1 MKRILLFAALMGTA
15 CMPLAAAGPMSVLGK
30 VQRKGQEQ
38 AVTNNLKQLMALLLV
53 YAGDHD
59 DRLPAA
65 AGAAGLAEL
74 RSYGA
79 NDKLLIVPYDY
90 VSKAAGGDRLTE
102 ANTSYAYLGNAV
114 GELNKVRKPSTVPV
128 IIEKTSLKEGGD
140 VQIAFCDG
148 HVALKKFGP
157 TTVAGVV
164 KALMKESGSE
174 NDPVWRKLIETAAAF
189 DAKK

>member
-1 MKRILLFAALMGTA
+1 MKRILLFTALMGFA
-15 CMPLAAAGPMSVLGK
+15 CMPLMAAGPMSVLGK

-38 AVTNNLKQLMALLLV
+38 AVTNNLKQLVTMMLM
-53 YAGDHD
+53 YAGDHE
-59 DRLPAA
+59 DRFPTA

-74 RSYGA
+74 RPYGA

-90 VSKAAGGDRLTE
+90 VSKAANGDKVTE

-114 GELNKVRKPSTVPV
+114 GELNKIRKPSVIPL

-148 HVALKKFGP
+148 HVALKKLGP

-164 KALMKESGSE
+164 KTLMKESGIE
-174 NDPVWRKLIETAAAF
+174 KDPVWQKLIEAATAF